1 MLHEEEKSN
10 KKLKETAS
18 RYHYYYYYHCNLQ
31 STVYITVVKRI
42 FGKTKIPTSF
52 DGILKLNYGKPK

>member
-10 KKLKETAS
+10 DNPKETAS
-18 RYHYYYYYHCNLQ
+18 RYHYYYHCNLQ

-42 FGKTKIPTSF
+42 FGKTKNTNIIRRYQT
-52 DGILKLNYGKPK
+52 